1 MVLFV
6 SQETDETTLYAKS
19 FECIILFR
27 IVEIDN
33 HQRIQLAH
41 IKSGETLKVKVAYDQ
56 IRPHVTSDLH
66 KPVVPE
72 VSINPDPSS
81 CTDIT
86 DNDVP
91 SNQSAVPC
99 PIKNSE
105 DSPTSAVKSLKEH
118 EASVTNIPNK
128 IDEDIKIV
136 GYTKA
141 RKRKVGPVPVKKAN
155 LMKNNTRL
163 LPDIQN
169 GEWLSDE
176 HIDHAQAMLA
186 KQFPGIGGL
195 QAVCVFAPE
204 GCQRVGTPEQSFVQV
219 LNVAGNDTLG

>member
-1 MVLFV
+1 MYASVSSGAGSAPGLCTHLNVLF
-6 SQETDETTLYAKS
+6 Q
-19 FECIILFR
+19 FR

-56 IRPHVTSDLH
+56 IRPYVTSDLH

-99 PIKNSE
+99 PIKNSQ
-105 DSPTSAVKSLKEH
+105 DSLTSAVKSLKEH
-118 EASVTNIPNK
+118 CQ
-128 IDEDIKIV
+128 
-136 GYTKA
+136 
-141 RKRKVGPVPVKKAN
+141 
-155 LMKNNTRL
+155 
-163 LPDIQN
+163 QN
-169 GEWLSDE
+169 
-176 HIDHAQAMLA
+176 
-186 KQFPGIGGL
+186 
-195 QAVCVFAPE
+195 
-204 GCQRVGTPEQSFVQV
+204 
-219 LNVAGNDTLG
+219 

>member
-99 PIKNSE
+99 PINDMIFHSQQ
-105 DSPTSAVKSLKEH
+105 
-118 EASVTNIPNK
+118 SVCCS
-128 IDEDIKIV
+128 
-136 GYTKA
+136 
-141 RKRKVGPVPVKKAN
+141 
-155 LMKNNTRL
+155 
-163 LPDIQN
+163 
-169 GEWLSDE
+169 LSDKE
-176 HIDHAQAMLA
+176 
-186 KQFPGIGGL
+186 F
-195 QAVCVFAPE
+195 
-204 GCQRVGTPEQSFVQV
+204 RRQSH
-219 LNVAGNDTLG
+219 LCC